1 MAQQHLIILP
11 CIDLH
16 RDFTFQT
23 QAFLFALSDYSK
35 RMAAIAQ
42 SRIPDSPSQLA
53 DSLANIRLDD
63 INNGGDESIG
73 VQNDS
78 STTFTAVDDVN
89 DQAGSSS
96 GNTSNNAASPAV
108 VAENLKR
115 ISSGLE
121 AIREQLFVIQEKRHA
136 GIFSAVTEDVGST
149 SFNESTSTPTKDNK
163 SQREK
168 SLVLDVE
175 MAKLNGLMEDVSNRL
190 ETAEKQLQQ
199 VDNNA
204 RTPTL
209 QRRGSLASL
218 NSISSLDS
226 FDDAFGVET
235 IGLSKKP
242 EVLKKQYAELLNHWD
257 TLQKEAKTL
266 EEELGG
272 DKYLR
277 VFNSIGDQ
285 MEEMMD
291 SLDKAL
297 ASCHDFV
304 FAFNRDNGA
313 QHMEGESE
321 NTLSQSTWRTNEE
334 RLAALQTVK
343 RSFNVKRTSYGP
355 ACEQMFSSLE
365 RGVKQHSTRNGTILR
380 RFMELKTRWRSLR
393 ERVSKM
399 DKELKRIETQLME
412 FDANASQDIE
422 SLAVATPP
430 RRPLSRLNPSTHSP
444 ATQMNRKQSAS
455 HDRSPSIGWSPSTS
469 NQVGDLSMSLTHNR
483 SPSASVSYRP
493 SSSLSQRTDD
503 TNISQS
509 RIPRLMSAGK
519 RIIGAASRRSS
530 NVGGE
535 ERPSSALSFTS
546 NSSALFGKSPSS
558 SKFRSNPTGPDS
570 SPPVSFTRRREHETN
585 LRSSMQTPEP
595 TIMARVQRMSL
606 FGGGSGTG
614 SNTSRRSSRPPPVRY
629 SANRVAAAAEHQISK
644 SPSSSSL
651 SATATSNAAVS
662 ARTSPQQTV
671 KPLNISRRQ
680 SSLLN
685 NNNNNGRTTPLS
697 AAALAKVP
705 YAAAHVNGES
715 TPGQYHVMSSS
726 PSSSYVGGGT
736 TYSTGDGASSVSNY
750 RTKRSSMI
758 SSQFVSQIPKPPS
771 ITSGRETP
779 TYSDGG
785 NSSVWEGT
793 VYGMRPSSRL
803 TAGYGGRYSGAVHRG
818 FDAYKPNPNDAI
830 DVEVAR
836 VVNSIGVRIER
847 VDPPLPRGV
856 KELNPSSTTLVRYQ
870 VGTKVIVCKLLQ
882 LHRPNS
888 TLMKSSYD
896 SDQSTNK
903 AKKVLTRVGGGWIDL
918 EQYLL
923 SRLGTM

>member
-1 MAQQHLIILP
+1 
-11 CIDLH
+11 
-16 RDFTFQT
+16 
-23 QAFLFALSDYSK
+23 
-35 RMAAIAQ
+35 MAAIAHV
-42 SRIPDSPSQLA
+42 RIPDSPSQLA

-63 INNGGDESIG
+63 INNVGDDSMKL
-73 VQNDS
+73 QNEA
-78 STTFTAVDDVN
+78 STTFIVHDEVDN
-89 DQAGSSS
+89 HANNSSINEANP
-96 GNTSNNAASPAV
+96 GI
-108 VAENLKR
+108 VAENLKK
-115 ISSGLE
+115 ISSGIE
-121 AIREQLFVIQEKRHA
+121 AIREQFFVIQEKRHA
-136 GIFSAVTEDVGST
+136 GIFIAVNEEVGSS
-149 SFNESTSTPTKDNK
+149 SFDQSTSTPTKENK
-163 SQREK
+163 SQKEK

-175 MAKLNGLMEDVSNRL
+175 MAKLNGLMEDISNRF
-190 ETAEKQLQQ
+190 ETAEKQVQQ
-199 VDNNA
+199 LDNSDSQA
-204 RTPTL
+204 PTL

-218 NSISSLDS
+218 NSLSSLDS

-235 IGLSKKP
+235 VGLSKKP
-242 EVLKKQYAELLNHWD
+242 DVVRKQYAELLHHWD
-257 TLQKEAKTL
+257 SIQKEAKML

-277 VFNSIGDQ
+277 VFSSICDQ

-297 ASCHDFV
+297 ANCHDFV
-304 FAFNRDNGA
+304 FAFNRDKNMN
-313 QHMEGESE
+313 QQIERESE
-321 NTLSQSTWRTNEE
+321 NAFSHSPKNDQSTWRTNEE

-365 RGVKQHSTRNGTILR
+365 RGVKQHSTKNGTILR

-412 FDANASQDIE
+412 FDANASQEIE

-430 RRPLSRLNPSTHSP
+430 RRPLSRLNPSTQSP
-444 ATQMNRKQSAS
+444 AAPTNRFQSIH
-455 HDRSPSIGWSPSTS
+455 HDRSPSIEWSPSTS
-469 NQVGDLSMSLTHNR
+469 SNQVVGDLSMSLTYNR
-483 SPSASVSYRP
+483 SPSARMMPRP
-493 SSSLSQRTDD
+493 SSSASQRTDD

-519 RIIGAASRRSS
+519 RIIGGVTSRRTS
-530 NVGGE
+530 NIGE

-546 NSSALFGKSPSS
+546 NSSALFGKSPNPT
-558 SKFRSNPTGPDS
+558 KFSTGPDS
-570 SPPVSFTRRREHETN
+570 SPPVSFSRRRENETN
-585 LRSSMQTPEP
+585 LRNNMQTPEP

-606 FGGGSGTG
+606 FGGGSGTS
-614 SNTSRRSSRPPPVRY
+614 SNMNRRSSRPPPVRY
-629 SANRVAAAAEHQISK
+629 SANRVSAAAENQISK

-651 SATATSNAAVS
+651 SAIAA
-662 ARTSPQQTV
+662 RKSPQQTV
-671 KPLNISRRQ
+671 KPLNISKRQ
-680 SSLLN
+680 SSLFIHN
-685 NNNNNGRTTPLS
+685 NHNGRTTPLS
-697 AAALAKVP
+697 AAALAKIP
-705 YAAAHVNGES
+705 YAAANVNGES
-715 TPGQYHVMSSS
+715 NLAGEYHIMSS
-726 PSSSYVGGGT
+726 PSSSNVGGGT

-758 SSQFVSQIPKPPS
+758 SSQFVSQIPKPSS

-779 TYSDGG
+779 TFSDGG

-793 VYGMRPSSRL
+793 IYGGRPSSRL
-803 TAGYGGRYSGAVHRG
+803 TAGYGNRFGGTGKRG

-836 VVNSIGVRIER
+836 VVNSIGIRIER

-888 TLMKSSYD
+888 TSINSSHGPN
-896 SDQSTNK
+896 QSSLDK